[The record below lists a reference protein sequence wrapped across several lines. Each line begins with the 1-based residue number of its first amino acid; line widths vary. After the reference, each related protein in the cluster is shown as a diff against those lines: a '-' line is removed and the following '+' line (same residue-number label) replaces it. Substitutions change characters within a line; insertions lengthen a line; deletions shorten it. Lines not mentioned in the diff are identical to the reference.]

1 MYITNSATCKVRRW
15 FGIKQSSERSRRG
28 FTAAWARYNSLGED
42 CRDFITGQI
51 LLWSSDTTSML
62 INWNLFTLCYY
73 SSHCLLMWIFFDQIL
88 GLYGLFLVVFLLY
101 HRMDGEH
108 SMALH
113 LFFSVIAIYKPLL
126 IKLIVTTKKFCSVV
140 SCSLY
145 LCHYSLSANLCHIK
159 WCFCAS
165 SWFHTLARCQ

>member
-1 MYITNSATCKVRRW
+1 MYWTFYWTHTMYITNSATCKVRRW

-113 LFFSVIAIYKPLL
+113 LFFCNCYIQTSLDQAHCHYKEIL
-126 IKLIVTTKKFCSVV
+126 FCSFLFIIFVPLFPQ
-140 SCSLY
+140 C
-145 LCHYSLSANLCHIK
+145 
-159 WCFCAS
+159 
-165 SWFHTLARCQ
+165 